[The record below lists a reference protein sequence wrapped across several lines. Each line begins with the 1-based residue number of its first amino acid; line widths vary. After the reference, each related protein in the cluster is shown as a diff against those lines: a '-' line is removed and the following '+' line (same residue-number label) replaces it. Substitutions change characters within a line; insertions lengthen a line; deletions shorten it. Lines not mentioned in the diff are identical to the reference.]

1 VPRGAA
7 RRGVTEPAG
16 ESSVIRRDERDDET
30 DVGMSLK
37 HIGTLALLAT
47 ASGCGILDPDDGARS
62 DLEVNRERWESVRP
76 QSYSMVLRRLCFC
89 IEAAIGPVRISVVGT
104 TATQRVYVDSG
115 EPVPGD
121 LAPHFPTVDGLF
133 DVIKDAMDRDVHQLR
148 VTYDGDTGIPVDIWI
163 DYEANAVDEELGYQV
178 TLPLGE

>member
-1 VPRGAA
+1 
-7 RRGVTEPAG
+7 
-16 ESSVIRRDERDDET
+16 
-30 DVGMSLK
+30 
-37 HIGTLALLAT
+37 
-47 ASGCGILDPDDGARS
+47 
-62 DLEVNRERWESVRP
+62 
-76 QSYSMVLRRLCFC
+76 
-89 IEAAIGPVRISVVGT
+89 
-104 TATQRVYVDSG
+104 VDSG